1 MTNLVDWLASLR
13 EPGQARQD
21 PGDQDYVRAI
31 KGCHQFDQ
39 LGVLVAAQPRGAKV
53 WEEDEAAL
61 DPCPRRGNPVYAHM
75 PALQFCCS
83 LIEYTYDGWPGLE
96 EAGAKRQEGGM
107 GEEQPKEEEEEQP

>member
-1 MTNLVDWLASLR
+1 M
-13 EPGQARQD
+13 
-21 PGDQDYVRAI
+21 
-31 KGCHQFDQ
+31 
-39 LGVLVAAQPRGAKV
+39 

-107 GEEQPKEEEEEQP
+107 GEEQPKEEEEEPQADRSSRRLGSA